1 MGQSKYAE
9 EYDEWEYKQE
19 QKNQFGF
26 YASNKTKFSPT
37 KQVFQRQI
45 FHRNYHYFFKS
56 LG

>member
-1 MGQSKYAE
+1 MGQSKYSE

-37 KQVFQRQI
+37 KQVFQR
-45 FHRNYHYFFKS
+45 
-56 LG
+56 